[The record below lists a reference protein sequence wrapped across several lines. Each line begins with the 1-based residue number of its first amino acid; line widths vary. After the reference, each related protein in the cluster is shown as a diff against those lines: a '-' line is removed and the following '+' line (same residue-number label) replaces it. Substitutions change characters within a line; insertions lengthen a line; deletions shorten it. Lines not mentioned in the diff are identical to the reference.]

1 MPIILGKFVNVREV
15 DIIDRLTDEDMC
27 IDAIDD
33 AIKEI
38 QLLRGRVAELEAAQH
53 RVERTLPNES
63 RQPSWCDDGL
73 DDAVIGSLP

>member
-1 MPIILGKFVNVREV
+1 MKMKVSEMNIEQLRNHFAQLNR
-15 DIIDRLTDEDMC
+15 D
-27 IDAIDD
+27 
-33 AIKEI
+33 
-38 QLLRGRVAELEAAQH
+38 QLLLSLQTREAQIEAAQH